1 MNRLLAFL
9 AIIKTG
15 SFTAAAKELGYTQS
29 AVSQM
34 INALEE
40 ELGVKLLARS
50 QHHVQLTPAGK
61 QLLPLIRQASK
72 DWQITQERAAEIRG
86 LKSAVVRIGTI
97 ESISAHWLPRLIR
110 GFRQLHPT
118 VQFVMLQGD
127 YTTIPQ
133 WVEDNEVDFGF
144 CNPLARPDLD
154 VQYIKSGDLRA
165 ILPAEH
171 PLAHREFLTLQDL
184 AQEPYLMLEE
194 GLYSEPLA
202 AFRAAGI
209 KPNIV
214 TRIHDDF
221 TIMSMVEAGLGFSI
235 LAELVLR
242 KQSYQIKAVPLRP
255 SLQRQIGIVQ
265 RDPSLMPIASQ
276 QFIDYMLAHRDE
288 LP

>member
-15 SFTAAAKELGYTQS
+15 SFTAAARELGYTQS

-72 DWQITQERAAEIRG
+72 DWQTTQERAAEIRG

-133 WVEDNEVDFGF
+133 WVADNEVDFGF
-144 CNPLARPDLD
+144 CNPLARPDID
-154 VQYIKSGDLRA
+154 VRYIKSGDLRA
-165 ILPAEH
+165 ILPADH
-171 PLAHREFLTLQDL
+171 PLARREFLTLQDL

-202 AFRAAGI
+202 AFGAAGI
-209 KPNIV
+209 EPNIV

-235 LAELVLR
+235 LAELVLQ
-242 KQSYQIKAVPLRP
+242 KQSYHIRAVPLHP
-255 SLQRQIGIVQ
+255 NLQRQIGIVQ
-265 RDPSLMPIASQ
+265 RNPSLMPIASQ